1 MSLLN
6 LNTQLNTSKMDNH
19 NQINYI
25 FLFPIKLNLPKLKTN
40 HNNIYIYTHTL
51 QLPLTLFNLLFNPI
65 KLNKKAPINDNHNQT
80 NYTFN

>member
-6 LNTQLNTSKMDNH
+6 LNTQLNTSIIDNH

-25 FLFPIKLNLPKLKTN
+25 FLFPIKLNMPKLKTN
-40 HNNIYIYTHTL
+40 HNNIYIHTL
-51 QLPLTLFNLLFNPI
+51 HLPLTLFDLLFNPI
-65 KLNKKAPINDNHNQT
+65 KLNKKATINDNHNQT